1 MNLPMNQIAAAAKPV
16 VLIVDDNS
24 ANLLMLGDLLDGPYR
39 VRLAKSGQQALVAA
53 VLEPRPDLILLDIM
67 MPDMD
72 GYEVI
77 RRLRDNPLTAEIPVI
92 YVSAKTSSEDEAL
105 GLNLGAAD
113 YINKPI
119 NPAVMLARV
128 GAHVSLKRLHDALTE
143 HNHRL
148 EAEVTRRVNET
159 VLVQEASM
167 RALAAL
173 GETRDNETG
182 HHIRRTQLY
191 IEVLGRHL
199 VQNPRYADQLLPRRL
214 DTIVKAA
221 ALHDIGKIGIPDH
234 ILLKPGRL
242 TPEEFDIMKTHATI
256 GGQTIDRALRELA
269 ADNLIGRSA
278 IAAVSHPSEQSGP
291 LDFLIIA
298 REIAA
303 LHHERWDGSGYPG
316 GLTGEVIP
324 LPARLMALADV
335 FDALISRRV
344 YKDPIP
350 LDEVTRIIVE
360 ESGRHFD
367 PDIVDAF
374 LACKDQFVA
383 IAARYAEHE
392 DAVP

>member
-113 YINKPI
+113 YITKPI